1 MVDGPGGGGVG
12 VAAVGNPLRV
22 GLLGLG
28 VVGGG
33 LVRLLQENGE
43 IITNRLGAG
52 LEIRRVLVR
61 SLDKPRM
68 VSLPEERLTTNPRDI
83 LEDPDIDIIVEVMG
97 GVEPARE
104 YILAALERGRP
115 VVTANKAVLAQHG
128 PELFRAAYAHKVGL
142 YFEASVAAGIP
153 VIRSLVDGLS
163 ANQVQTLMGIINGTT
178 NYILTRMIED
188 GADFS
193 VALEQAQAAGYA
205 EADPTSDVDGW
216 DAAYKLAILA
226 SLAFETYV
234 PVESIYVEGIRRVT
248 PVDIAY
254 CRDLGFTVKLLAI
267 AKNVNGS
274 IEARVHP
281 TLVPQHHPLAA
292 VRDVFNAIYL
302 SGNAA
307 GELMLYGRGAG
318 SLPTASAVA
327 SDLIE
332 AADDLLRGQF
342 PLLVRR
348 SPGEWPDKRVQP
360 ITETRTRFYI
370 RFLVH
375 DEPGVLAAIAS
386 SFGRNGVSIESVI
399 QKGRG
404 RSPVD
409 LVFVTHG
416 AREANVQQALREI
429 EPLAVVY
436 QVASVI
442 RVEDGAGK
450 EESESGGSARG

>member
-1 MVDGPGGGGVG
+1 MTRAAVG
-12 VAAVGNPLRV
+12 VESVGNPLQV

-28 VVGGG
+28 VVGSG
-33 LVRLLQENGE
+33 LVRVLQENGE
-43 IITNRLGAG
+43 IIGNRLGVG
-52 LEIRRVLVR
+52 LEIRRALVR

-104 YILAALERGRP
+104 YILAALGRGRP

-128 PELFRAAYAHKVGL
+128 PELFRAACEHRAGL

-153 VIRSLVDGLS
+153 VIRSIVDGLA

-178 NYILTRMIED
+178 NYILTRMVED
-188 GADFS
+188 GTDFS

-205 EADPTSDVDGW
+205 EADPSSDVDGW

-226 SLAFETYV
+226 SLAFETYI
-234 PVESIYVEGIRRVT
+234 PVESIHVEGIRRVT

-254 CRDLGFTVKLLAI
+254 SRDLGFTIKLLAV

-292 VRDVFNAIYL
+292 VRDVFNAIFI
-302 SGNAA
+302 SADA
-307 GELMLYGRGAG
+307 VGELMFYGRGAG

-327 SDLIE
+327 ADLIE
-332 AADDLLRGQF
+332 AADDLLRGQL

-348 SPGEWPDKRVQP
+348 NPGEWPVKPVQP

-370 RFLVH
+370 RLSVC
-375 DEPGVLAAIAS
+375 DEPGVLAAMAA

-399 QKGRG
+399 QKSRG
-404 RSPVD
+404 KSPVD
-409 LVFVTHG
+409 VVFVTHD
-416 AREANVQQALREI
+416 AREADVRQALREI
-429 EPLAVVY
+429 EPLAAVH

-442 RVEDGAGK
+442 RVEDGTAGDK
-450 EESESGGSARG
+450 CESGGSARG